1 MGTVIS
7 LEVSG
12 VGLDWS
18 KNSLGIDHGGLFQ
31 SADHHVKPLNEDQI
45 EEGEDF
51 DTPDGILCRTVLR
64 KPLGQVAY
72 RLELLG
78 FTLENIRYEY
88 ELMAKDSIEYQEEF
102 NESCPEYAKPIS
114 NMMSFDEFVNFIKS
128 VNISELNDDYISLK
142 DRIKERELI
151 MGRFNNDELLS
162 RIPQYDNA
170 FDNAWSEKSAFGTLV
185 SILHPYSVM
194 RLLAENPNNHNEF
207 VTWDYGDLVSAGY
220 ANIKDIQVNARRRD
234 KFLIAT
240 EGSTDSNV
248 IKYALHLLRPDVEDF
263 FHFID
268 MSEGY
273 PFTGSGN
280 LVKFAAGLVKIDI
293 QNLIVFV
300 LDNDCEGIEAYEKI
314 RKLTLPHNISCIHLP
329 DLPHFNQ
336 FPAIGPHGVT
346 YENIN
351 GRAVAIEC
359 YLDLRFSDYDEA
371 KIRWSNY
378 KKESDAY
385 QGALENKDYYT
396 KKFMKLKPG
405 SKGFSNYDFA
415 KLAIVLDEL
424 IKACSKISSEI
435 RKNEVDVQYPD

>member
-12 VGLDWS
+12 MGIDWS
-18 KNSLGIDHGGLFQ
+18 KNSLGLDHGCLFQ
-31 SADHHVKPLNEDQI
+31 SADHHVKPLDEDQI
-45 EEGEDF
+45 EEREYY
-51 DTPDGILCRTVLR
+51 DTPDRILMRTVLR
-64 KPLGQVAY
+64 KPLEQVVY

-88 ELMAKDSIEYQEEF
+88 ELMVKDEIQYQDELS
-102 NESCPEYAKPIS
+102 ESFTEYAEPIS
-114 NMMSFDEFVNFIKS
+114 NIMSFDEFVNFVKS
-128 VNISELNDDYISLK
+128 VNISELNEDYISVT
-142 DRIKERELI
+142 DEEKERELI

-162 RIPQYDNA
+162 RIPQFGDNL
-170 FDNAWSEKSAFGTLV
+170 DNAWSEKTAFAALV

-194 RLLAENPNNHNEF
+194 RLLAENPNNLTES
-207 VTWDYGDLVSAGY
+207 VTWDYGRLVSAGY
-220 ANIKDIQVNARRRD
+220 ANIKDIEVNARRRD
-234 KFLIAT
+234 RFLIAT

-248 IKYALHLLRPDVEDF
+248 IKYALHLLRPDIEDF

-300 LDNDCEGIEAYEKI
+300 LDNDCEGIEAYNKI
-314 RKLTLPHNISCIHLP
+314 RKLALPHNINCIHLP

-336 FPAIGPHGVT
+336 FPAIGPHGIT

-359 YLDLRFSDYDEA
+359 YLDLKFSDYDEA
-371 KIRWSNY
+371 QIRWSNY
-378 KKESDAY
+378 KKESNAY

-396 KKFMKLKPG
+396 KKFMKLKPE
-405 SKGFSNYDFA
+405 SKDFSKYDFS
-415 KLAIVLDEL
+415 KLTTVLDVL

>member
-1 MGTVIS
+1 
-7 LEVSG
+7 
-12 VGLDWS
+12 
-18 KNSLGIDHGGLFQ
+18 
-31 SADHHVKPLNEDQI
+31 
-45 EEGEDF
+45 
-51 DTPDGILCRTVLR
+51 
-64 KPLGQVAY
+64 
-72 RLELLG
+72 
-78 FTLENIRYEY
+78 
-88 ELMAKDSIEYQEEF
+88 
-102 NESCPEYAKPIS
+102 
-114 NMMSFDEFVNFIKS
+114 
-128 VNISELNDDYISLK
+128 
-142 DRIKERELI
+142 
-151 MGRFNNDELLS
+151 
-162 RIPQYDNA
+162 
-170 FDNAWSEKSAFGTLV
+170 
-185 SILHPYSVM
+185 M
-194 RLLAENPNNHNEF
+194 RLLAENPDNYNEF

-248 IKYALHLLRPDVEDF
+248 IKYALHLLRPDIEDF

-314 RKLTLPHNISCIHLP
+314 RKLALPHNINCIHLP
-329 DLPHFNQ
+329 DLPDFNQ

-371 KIRWSNY
+371 QIRWSNY

-405 SKGFSNYDFA
+405 SKDFSKYDFA

>member
-7 LEVSG
+7 LDVSG
-12 VGLDWS
+12 MEIASS

-31 SADHHVKPLNEDQI
+31 SEDHHVNPLDEDQI
-45 EEGEDF
+45 EEAEDY

-88 ELMAKDSIEYQEEF
+88 ELMVKYEIEYQEDF
-102 NESCPEYAKPIS
+102 NLSLPEYAKPIS

-128 VNISELNDDYISLK
+128 VNVSELNDDFINLK
-142 DRIKERELI
+142 DEEKERELI
-151 MGRFNNDELLS
+151 RGRFNNDELLN
-162 RIPQYDNA
+162 RIPKNDNL
-170 FDNAWSEKSAFGTLV
+170 FVNSWSERSFFGTLV
-185 SILHPYSVM
+185 NILHPYSVM
-194 RLLAENPNNHNEF
+194 RVLAENESNKNEF
-207 VTWDYGDLVSAGY
+207 VTWDYGKLVSAGY
-220 ANIKDIQVNARRRD
+220 ANIKDIHVGARRRD

-248 IKYALHLLRPDVEDF
+248 IKYALRLLRPDIADF

-300 LDNDCEGIEAYEKI
+300 LDNDCEGIEAYNKI
-314 RKLTLPHNISCIHLP
+314 RQLVLPHNINCIHLP
-329 DLPHFNQ
+329 DLPDFNE

-346 YENIN
+346 HENIN

-359 YLDLRFSDYDEA
+359 YLDLTFSEYDEA
-371 KIRWSNY
+371 QIRWSSY

-396 KKFMKLKPG
+396 KKFMKLRPG
-405 SKGFSNYDFA
+405 SKDFSKYDFS
-415 KLAIVLDEL
+415 KLAIVLDKL

>member
-12 VGLDWS
+12 MEIDWS
-18 KNSLGIDHGGLFQ
+18 KNSLGMDHGGLFQ
-31 SADHHVKPLNEDQI
+31 SADHHVKPLSEDQM
-45 EEGEDF
+45 EEREYF
-51 DTPDGILCRTVLR
+51 DTPDGILSRTVLR

-88 ELMAKDSIEYQEEF
+88 ELMVKDSFEYQERI
-102 NESCPEYAKPIS
+102 NEAIPEYAKPID
-114 NMMSFDEFVNFIKS
+114 NIMSFDEFVNFIKS
-128 VNISELNDDYISLK
+128 VNISELNECYISLK
-142 DRIKERELI
+142 DREKERELV

-162 RIPQYDNA
+162 RLPQFGSA
-170 FDNAWSEKSAFGTLV
+170 FDNAWSEKTAFGTLV
-185 SILHPYSVM
+185 NILHPYSVM
-194 RLLAENPNNHNEF
+194 RLLAENINNAKES
-207 VTWDYGDLVSAGY
+207 VTWVYGELVSAGY
-220 ANIKDIQVNARRRD
+220 ANIKNIQVNARRRD
-234 KFLIAT
+234 RFLIAT

-248 IKYALHLLRPDVEDF
+248 IKYALHLLRPDIEDF

-300 LDNDCEGIEAYEKI
+300 LDNDCEGIEAYDKI
-314 RKLTLPHNISCIHLP
+314 RKLALPHNINCIHLP

-336 FPAIGPHGVT
+336 FPAIGPHGIT

-359 YLDLRFSDYDEA
+359 YLDLKFSDYDEA
-371 KIRWSNY
+371 QIRWSNY
-378 KKESDAY
+378 KKESNAY

-396 KKFMKLKPG
+396 KKFMKLKPE
-405 SKGFSNYDFA
+405 SKDFSKYDFA
-415 KLAIVLDEL
+415 KLTIVLDVL

-435 RKNEVDVQYPD
+435 RKNEVDVQYQD